1 MRTADDAPAMPE
13 RSPISNVV
21 VVLWAREPGDWP
33 HLPALPLDRGAVRVG
48 VAAPG
53 TVDGLDARYD
63 AAADVLAA
71 IAADYPDRP
80 LLLLRAD
87 LQLPPGF
94 RDVFAR
100 ALHDLDEC
108 RAIALPGNH
117 RPELDP
123 FAGMDTGALDR
134 AALCHWCGEG
144 WAVPIARPPAD
155 CLLIAP
161 GHAAGRADAP
171 ALERAWLLDEGYV
184 TDPRAGESTPGA
196 APHGHLRMRAQALL
210 AAGEDALPAVDD
222 RPVTLHVAHGWGGG
236 VWQWIDDCAQA
247 DADGVHLVLV
257 AVSDATGRRCGR
269 YLQLCVN
276 GPGRGVVRELALAP
290 EIRAA
295 VSTHEGYRE
304 HLDALVRRYGVG
316 RIIVSSLIGHAL
328 DCLRSGVPTLVMLH
342 DFFPLWPLLDR
353 DPEPFIESAGGD
365 PERARV
371 EAMDA
376 HPESQ
381 RFDVPDAAAWQ
392 RLGAAWLDAVRRPE
406 VRLAAPTTHVGT
418 RMRALAADPDLPV
431 QVIPHGFRPFGE
443 SPPPMEPPADR
454 RLHLVIPGRLIAGK
468 GLRLLERALP
478 ALAGRV
484 RLTAVGCGRDGLA
497 LMGRS
502 GIDLIPQY
510 RRDELPSLVAALRPH
525 GALLLS
531 TVPETWSYT
540 LSEMRALGLAPIA
553 TRLGAFAERIA
564 DGRDGVLFDP
574 RPDALVAAVEAWL
587 ERPRELAALAAAAP
601 AERSLTDMARD
612 IDAEVAAQ
620 SRSPEG
626 FRAATAADATVSML
640 AARLAEADHARRSA
654 GEAQARIAAEL
665 ERRSRWAET
674 MERQFRA
681 RTEWAKRL
689 EATNRE
695 QAEALEG
702 ADRRY
707 HELSDRHAELVERY
721 RAMER
726 QSAEQA
732 EALER
737 ADRQYHELSDR
748 YRELLARHDSL
759 EDERRRL
766 SGELAALRDEHAAL
780 QREQAALVER
790 YEALDRER
798 QRVLADRDTAVQQR
812 DATLASLEQLQSEYD
827 RIVTSRSWRL
837 TRPLRFAGRVARHVR
852 AQRGFNPLR
861 WPRLLGRFIHHWRLR
876 GLRRT
881 LLMAQSGPAHR
892 AEPAPVPASVAL
904 PEPGRDAVIEP
915 VSLPA
920 CAEPLATI
928 IVPVYNQLEY
938 TAACLQSLAEVH
950 CRTPFEVI
958 VVDDASSDATADW
971 LPGCDGVRFVR
982 NDDNLGFIGSCNR
995 GAAMARGRYLV
1006 FLNNDTRVTDD
1017 WLDRLID
1024 PFSTD
1029 EPVGIVGARLVYA
1042 DGTLQEAGGIVFRDG
1057 SGWNYG
1063 RGDHPDRPEY
1073 GFVSEADYV
1082 SGACLA
1088 IERATFES
1096 LGGFD
1101 PYFAPAYYEDTDLC
1115 FRARS
1120 RGLRVL
1126 YQPAARVI
1134 HYEGATSGTDEAS
1147 GAKRYQAVNRERFR
1161 ERWAEALSRHPENP
1175 GVFSRDAARAFR
1187 YRRFPRRA
1195 LVIDAVTPAPDQD
1208 SGSVRMFAMLELLV
1222 DMGFRTRFMPE
1233 NLAWTGRHSEALQQ
1247 AGVEVL
1253 TAPWLHDPQEW
1264 LTRHGEDLDLV
1275 VVSRHYV
1282 LAPLVKLIRALCPN
1296 ARLVFDTV
1304 DLHFLREQR
1313 EAELAGSEAAARAAE
1328 RTRRDELALIAEAD
1342 ATLVVSE
1349 YERKLLAELVP
1360 DATVTVVSNIH
1371 GVHGPGR
1378 PFEQREGLVF
1388 IGGFQHPPNLDA
1400 AEWLIDEI
1408 LPRIRRELPDA
1419 ELHIIGSKMPDSL
1432 RRRRAPGLRVHGFVA
1447 DLQPYMTGCRVSVA
1461 PLRYG
1466 AGVKGKVNQAMSHG
1480 LPVVATTCAA
1490 EGMYAESGR
1499 DLLLADDAESF
1510 AAAVV
1515 RLYRDRA
1522 LWQRLAEHG
1531 RINVETHFSVA
1542 AARRSLEALL
1552 ERFDGATR
1560 SGRSKAAGLCP
1571 PP

>member
-1 MRTADDAPAMPE
+1 
-13 RSPISNVV
+13 
-21 VVLWAREPGDWP
+21 
-33 HLPALPLDRGAVRVG
+33 
-48 VAAPG
+48 
-53 TVDGLDARYD
+53 
-63 AAADVLAA
+63 
-71 IAADYPDRP
+71 
-80 LLLLRAD
+80 
-87 LQLPPGF
+87 
-94 RDVFAR
+94 
-100 ALHDLDEC
+100 
-108 RAIALPGNH
+108 
-117 RPELDP
+117 
-123 FAGMDTGALDR
+123 
-134 AALCHWCGEG
+134 
-144 WAVPIARPPAD
+144 
-155 CLLIAP
+155 
-161 GHAAGRADAP
+161 
-171 ALERAWLLDEGYV
+171 
-184 TDPRAGESTPGA
+184 
-196 APHGHLRMRAQALL
+196 
-210 AAGEDALPAVDD
+210 
-222 RPVTLHVAHGWGGG
+222 
-236 VWQWIDDCAQA
+236 
-247 DADGVHLVLV
+247 
-257 AVSDATGRRCGR
+257 
-269 YLQLCVN
+269 
-276 GPGRGVVRELALAP
+276 
-290 EIRAA
+290 
-295 VSTHEGYRE
+295 
-304 HLDALVRRYGVG
+304 
-316 RIIVSSLIGHAL
+316 
-328 DCLRSGVPTLVMLH
+328 
-342 DFFPLWPLLDR
+342 
-353 DPEPFIESAGGD
+353 
-365 PERARV
+365 
-371 EAMDA
+371 
-376 HPESQ
+376 
-381 RFDVPDAAAWQ
+381 
-392 RLGAAWLDAVRRPE
+392 
-406 VRLAAPTTHVGT
+406 
-418 RMRALAADPDLPV
+418 
-431 QVIPHGFRPFGE
+431 
-443 SPPPMEPPADR
+443 
-454 RLHLVIPGRLIAGK
+454 
-468 GLRLLERALP
+468 
-478 ALAGRV
+478 
-484 RLTAVGCGRDGLA
+484 
-497 LMGRS
+497 MGRS

-601 AERSLTDMARD
+601 AERSLKDMARD
-612 IDAEVAAQ
+612 IDAEVAAE

-626 FRAATAADATVSML
+626 FRAATAADATRSML
-640 AARLAEADHARRSA
+640 AARLAEADRDRRSA

-798 QRVLADRDTAVQQR
+798 QRVLAERDAAVQQR
-812 DATLASLEQLQSEYD
+812 DVTRASLEQLQSEYD
-827 RIVTSRSWRL
+827 RIVASRSWRL

-881 LLMAQSGPAHR
+881 LLMAQSEPAHR

-904 PEPGRDAVIEP
+904 PEPGRDAAIEP
-915 VSLPA
+915 VSVPA

-1017 WLDRLID
+1017 WLDRLIE

-1073 GFVSEADYV
+1073 GFISEADYV

-1120 RGLRVL
+1120 RGLKVL

-1161 ERWAEALSRHPENP
+1161 ERWAEALARHPENP
-1175 GVFSRDAARAFR
+1175 GAFSRDAARALR

-1349 YERKLLAELVP
+1349 YERKLLGELVP
-1360 DATVTVVSNIH
+1360 DATVAVVSNIH
-1371 GVHGPGR
+1371 DVHGPGR

-1388 IGGFQHPPNLDA
+1388 VGGFQHPPNLDA

-1408 LPRIRRELPDA
+1408 LPRIRRELPDV

-1447 DLQPYMTGCRVSVA
+1447 DLQPYMTGCRISVA

-1480 LPVVATTCAA
+1480 LPVVATSCAA

-1542 AARRSLEALL
+1542 AARRALETLL

-1560 SGRSKAAGLCP
+1560 SGRSKAAG
-1571 PP
+1571 